1 MDGSVTS
8 SQRFFQHYAMQDS
21 VDYFLATLFELMK
34 TRPYRDITVSELCHA
49 VGLSRNTFYKYF
61 KNKDSLLERFSE
73 RIWAAFQETMPPSRS
88 LSSGFLH
95 YFEFCYSL
103 KEIVE
108 ALVRNDL
115 LQPLTQW
122 NERFIRCIRPA
133 EDVGGAESDPASLGM
148 MYHFISSGCV
158 RLVED
163 WCRGGFAETPAHMAR
178 LATCVVEGRFAH
190 ACGLEPDGKGA
201 ASLPA

>member
-1 MDGSVTS
+1 MNGSVTS
-8 SQRFFQHYAMQDS
+8 SQSFFQQYVMQDS
-21 VDYFLATLFELMK
+21 VDYFLAALFELMK
-34 TRPYRDITVSELCHA
+34 TRPYQDITVSELCHA

-61 KNKDSLLERFSE
+61 KNKDSLLDRFSE
-73 RIWAAFQETMPPSRS
+73 RLWAAFQETRPLP
-88 LSSGFLH
+88 LDISSGFLH

-103 KEIVE
+103 KEPVE
-108 ALVRNDL
+108 MLIRNDL
-115 LQPLTQW
+115 LQSVARETEQVV
-122 NERFIRCIRPA
+122 RCIRPSGS
-133 EDVGGAESDPASLGM
+133 DGDTDPASLNL

-190 ACGLEPDGKGA
+190 ACGLEPDGKA
-201 ASLPA
+201 AVSLPS